1 MGTVTA
7 NVRVRDGAGNSA
19 ACLVETFNAWHN
31 MIVQSGMIQL
41 SESDYSGQAGVFSEN
56 AGSGL
61 TQVVKHTER
70 GVDKKVGYKVYKH
83 PTLSLYFKI
92 WFIDFNQTLPESS
105 SFARFKCQFSTSL
118 NGSGGFVA
126 TKTSNEFYPTDIF
139 STNSTSSSYTI
150 NLQYFPAVFEKMTVS
165 CGPDHFWIARD
176 SGIETFQHSSY
187 YTLPLRIDIYSVGVF
202 TSLQD
207 PDVLCLA
214 YQQDASTLSSSR
226 PVGPGSS
233 GESRYS
239 CLRYMLCNK
248 GDWSL
253 LDNGA
258 AGQLDHPRVTNTVD
272 GVRVAQAKLVVDG
285 IFHRFNF
292 GFIPHK
298 VLSSFSVITL
308 NMTGVDQKYQHLPY
322 MGVANHSMP
331 VNDFSN
337 SSSVIFPVVG

>member
-1 MGTVTA
+1 MSTVTN
-7 NVRVRDGAGNSA
+7 NVRVRDDAGNSA

-31 MIVQSGMIQL
+31 MIIQSGMVQV
-41 SESDYSGQAGVFSEN
+41 SESDYSGQAGVFSEG
-56 AGSGL
+56 AGPGL
-61 TQVVKHTER
+61 TQVVKNAESGT
-70 GVDKKVGYKVYKH
+70 DAKVGYKVYKH

-92 WFIDFNQTLPESS
+92 WFIDFNQTQATLS

-126 TKTSNEFYPTDIF
+126 AKTSNEFYPTDIYC
-139 STNSTSSSYTI
+139 STSTASSGRI
-150 NLQYFPAVFEKMTVS
+150 DFRYFPATFENMTVS

-176 SGIETFQHSSY
+176 SGMETTFIATYH
-187 YTLPLRIDIYSVGVF
+187 TLPLRIDIYSVGIF

-214 YQQDASTLSSSR
+214 YQQDASTLSDSK
-226 PVGPGSS
+226 PAGPSAAGGSQ
-233 GESRYS
+233 YS

-248 GDWSL
+248 GAWTI
-253 LDNGA
+253 LDAGA

-285 IFHRFNF
+285 TFHRFNF

-298 VLSSFSVITL
+298 ALSSFSVITL

-322 MGVANHSMP
+322 MGLANHSMP
-331 VNDFSN
+331 LNDYSN
-337 SSSVIFPVVG
+337 SCSAIFPVVG

>member
-1 MGTVTA
+1 MSTVTA
-7 NVRVRDGAGNSA
+7 NVRVRDGSGNSA

-31 MIVQSGMIQL
+31 MVIQSGMVQV
-41 SESDYSGQAGVFSEN
+41 SASDFAGQAGTFSETSG
-56 AGSGL
+56 AGL
-61 TQVVKHTER
+61 TQVVKNTVSGTET
-70 GVDKKVGYKVYKH
+70 KVGYKVYKH
-83 PTLSLYFKI
+83 PTLSLYFRM
-92 WFIDFNQTLPESS
+92 WFVDFNQSSATSS

-126 TKTSNEFYPTDIF
+126 AKTSNEFYPTDIY
-139 STNSTSSSYTI
+139 STSSTSSSYTI

-176 SGIETFQHSSY
+176 SGIETYAQSSY

-226 PVGPGSS
+226 PVGFSAT
-233 GESRYS
+233 GEAQYS

-248 GDWSL
+248 GVWTI
-253 LDNGA
+253 LDAGA

-272 GVRVAQAKLVVDG
+272 GVRVAQAKLVVNG

-298 VLSSFSVITL
+298 ALSSFSVITVNL
-308 NMTGVDQKYQHLPY
+308 TGVSQKYQFLPN
-322 MGVANHSMP
+322 MGIANHSMP
-331 VNDFSN
+331 INDYSN
-337 SSSVIFPVVG
+337 SSSAIFPVVG